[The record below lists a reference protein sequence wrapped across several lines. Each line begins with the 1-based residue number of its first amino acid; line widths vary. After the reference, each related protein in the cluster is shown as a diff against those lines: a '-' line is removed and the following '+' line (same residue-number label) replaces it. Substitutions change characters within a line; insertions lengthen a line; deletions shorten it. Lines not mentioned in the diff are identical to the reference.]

1 MQSRQSHPVLCL
13 HCLVLSH
20 GHLLP
25 FSVCCIIARVE
36 SRCHRHDTHSF
47 LPSFDSL
54 FHAYGRRFVY
64 SILCFGFCMARC
76 AALAVRI
83 AITQHQ
89 TSKTLNII
97 GQVLIAAGVLLLVCI
112 YAIMFIHV
120 ADPSLVYCSSPIE
133 PPLLWTTASSSF
145 SRGETFRTCSLLAYT
160 MCPSYE

>member
-1 MQSRQSHPVLCL
+1 M
-13 HCLVLSH
+13 
-20 GHLLP
+20 
-25 FSVCCIIARVE
+25 FIARV
-36 SRCHRHDTHSF
+36 HIAMILINSF

-54 FHAYGRRFVY
+54 FRVYGKKFFY

-112 YAIMFIHV
+112 
-120 ADPSLVYCSSPIE
+120 S
-133 PPLLWTTASSSF
+133 T
-145 SRGETFRTCSLLAYT
+145 
-160 MCPSYE
+160 